1 MKLFSGKKPDFARLP
16 ENILA
21 VAFFLFIIL
30 TGYYSVK
37 NYWDVRVSGVTET
50 PDGFSVENDFES
62 NFNIL
67 LWQED
72 NYVEYYGL
80 AAKLLGQPELN
91 EVIKLKNGYLSGVE
105 EKVTDEVLKQN
116 ADDLARL
123 KQYLEERGSSLLYV
137 QTPFK
142 ISKFDD
148 ELPAGI
154 TDSSNQNMDTF
165 LGYLAEDGVSTIDIR
180 QTMYDDGMNQ
190 YDYFFRTDHHW
201 TPEAGFYTY
210 GKIVDYVE
218 QNFGI
223 SVEEQVK
230 DLGNYRIDNYEKW
243 HLGTNGQ
250 RTGIYYGGIDDFHLI
265 SPEFDTQLVNMDTQ
279 VSGSYNEILIED
291 AVLKEESRAVY
302 DIAYGNSI
310 GHYFHNPNAANDARV
325 IIVSDSMGKVVAPFL
340 ILSYKDVYTTGYD
353 LTQEKI
359 EEFQPDMV
367 IYVTY
372 PANIG
377 ENCFQVVQE

>member
-1 MKLFSGKKPDFARLP
+1 MKLFPKKKLNPAKLP

-30 TGYYSVK
+30 TGYFSLK
-37 NYWDVRVSGVTET
+37 NYWDVRTSGVTET
-50 PDGFSVENDFES
+50 ADGFSVENDFES

-72 NYVEYYGL
+72 KYVEYYGL
-80 AAKLLGQPELN
+80 AAKLLGQPKLN
-91 EVIKLKNGYLSGVE
+91 EVVKLKNGYLSGVE
-105 EKVTDEVLKQN
+105 ELVPEENLKNN
-116 ADDLARL
+116 ADNLL
-123 KQYLEERGSSLLYV
+123 KLQQYLEGRGSTLLYV
-137 QTPFK
+137 QTPYK
-142 ISKFDD
+142 INKFDN

-154 TDSSNQNMDTF
+154 EDYSNQNIDTF
-165 LGYLAEDGVSTIDIR
+165 MNYLTENGVNTIDIR
-180 QTMYDDGMNQ
+180 QTMYEDGMNQ

-201 TPEAGFYTY
+201 TPEAGFYAY

-218 QNFGI
+218 KKLGI
-223 SVEEQVK
+223 DVDEQVK
-230 DLGNYRIDNYEKW
+230 SLENYQIDNYKDW

-250 RTGIYYGGIDDFHLI
+250 RTGIYYGGIDDFQLI
-265 SPEFDTQLVNMDTQ
+265 SPLFDTQLINMDTQ
-279 VSGSYNEILIED
+279 VSGSYHEILIED

-325 IIVSDSMGKVVAPFL
+325 IVVSDSMGKVVAPFL
-340 ILSYKDVYTTGYD
+340 ILAYQDVYTTGYD
-353 LTQEKI
+353 LTTQKI
-359 EEFQPDMV
+359 EEFNPDIV

-377 ENCFQVVQE
+377 GDSFNVVQ

>member
-1 MKLFSGKKPDFARLP
+1 MKLFSGKKPDLAKLP

-21 VAFFLFIIL
+21 VAFFLFLIL
-30 TGYYSVK
+30 TGYYSLK

-50 PDGFSVENDFES
+50 ADGFSVENDFES

-67 LWQED
+67 LWHED
-72 NYVEYYGL
+72 KYVEYYGL

-91 EVIKLKNGYLSGVE
+91 EVVKLKNGYLSGVE
-105 EKVTDEVLKQN
+105 ELVPEENLKRN
-116 ADDLARL
+116 ADDLLAL
-123 KQYLEERGSSLLYV
+123 KQYLESRGSSLLYV

-148 ELPAGI
+148 QLPAGI
-154 TDSSNQNMDTF
+154 ADFSNQNIDTF
-165 LGYLAEDGVSTIDIR
+165 MKYLAENGIATIDIR
-180 QTMYDDGMNQ
+180 QTMYEEGMDQ

-201 TPEAGFYTY
+201 TPEAGFYAY
-210 GKIVDYVE
+210 GKIADYVE
-218 QNFGI
+218 ENLGI
-223 SVEEQVK
+223 PVDEQVK
-230 DLGNYRIDNYEKW
+230 NLENYQIDNYEDW

-265 SPEFDTQLVNMDTQ
+265 SPAFDTQLINMDTQ
-279 VSGSYNEILIED
+279 ETGSYHEILIED

-325 IIVSDSMGKVVAPFL
+325 LVVSDSMGKVVAPFL
-340 ILSYKDVYTTGYD
+340 ILSYQDVYTTGYD
-353 LTQEKI
+353 LTMEKI
-359 EEFQPDMV
+359 EEFAPDIV

-377 ENCFQVVQE
+377 GESFHVVQ

>member
-1 MKLFSGKKPDFARLP
+1 MKLFSGKKINPAKLP

-21 VAFFLFIIL
+21 VSFFLFIIF
-30 TGYYSVK
+30 TGYYSLK

-50 PDGFSVENDFES
+50 ADGFSVENDFES

-67 LWQED
+67 LWHED
-72 NYVEYYGL
+72 KYVEYYGL
-80 AAKLLGQPELN
+80 AAKLLGQPQLN
-91 EVIKLKNGYLSGVE
+91 EVVKLKNGYLSGTE
-105 EKVTDEVLKQN
+105 ELVPEENLKQN
-116 ADDLARL
+116 ADNLLKLQQYMEAR
-123 KQYLEERGSSLLYV
+123 GGSLLYV

-154 TDSSNQNMDTF
+154 EDYSNRNIDTF
-165 LGYLAEDGVSTIDIR
+165 MECLTENGVNTIDIR
-180 QTMYDDGMNQ
+180 QTMYEDGMNQ

-218 QNFGI
+218 QNLGI
-223 SVEEQVK
+223 TVDEQVK
-230 DLGNYRIDNYEKW
+230 NLENYQIENYEDW

-250 RTGIYYGGIDDFHLI
+250 RTGIYYGGIDDFQLI
-265 SPEFDTQLVNMDTQ
+265 SPEFDTQLISIDTQ
-279 VSGSYNEILIED
+279 MSGSYNEILIED

-310 GHYFHNPNAANDARV
+310 GHYFNNPNAANDARV
-325 IIVSDSMGKVVAPFL
+325 IVVSDSMGKVVAPFL

-353 LTQEKI
+353 LNMQKI
-359 EEFQPDMV
+359 EEFDPDIV

-377 ENCFQVVQE
+377 GDNFNVVQ

>member
-1 MKLFSGKKPDFARLP
+1 MKLFSGKKPDLAKLP

-21 VAFFLFIIL
+21 VAFFLFLIL
-30 TGYYSVK
+30 TGYYSLK

-50 PDGFSVENDFES
+50 ADGFSVENDFES

-67 LWQED
+67 LWHED
-72 NYVEYYGL
+72 KYVEYYGL

-91 EVIKLKNGYLSGVE
+91 EVVKLKNGYLSGVE
-105 EKVTDEVLKQN
+105 ELVPEENLKRN
-116 ADDLARL
+116 ADDLLAL
-123 KQYLEERGSSLLYV
+123 KQYLESRGSSLLYV

-148 ELPAGI
+148 QLPAGI
-154 TDSSNQNMDTF
+154 ADFSNQNIDTF
-165 LGYLAEDGVSTIDIR
+165 MKYLAENGIATIDIR
-180 QTMYDDGMNQ
+180 QTMYEEGMDQ

-201 TPEAGFYTY
+201 TPEAGFYAY
-210 GKIVDYVE
+210 GKIADYVE
-218 QNFGI
+218 ENLGI
-223 SVEEQVK
+223 PVDEQVK
-230 DLGNYRIDNYEKW
+230 NLENYQIDNYEDW

-265 SPEFDTQLVNMDTQ
+265 SPAFDTQLINMDTQ
-279 VSGSYNEILIED
+279 ATGSYHEILIED

-325 IIVSDSMGKVVAPFL
+325 LVVSDSMGKVVAPFL
-340 ILSYKDVYTTGYD
+340 ILSYQDVYTTGYD
-353 LTQEKI
+353 LTMEKI
-359 EEFQPDMV
+359 EEFAPDIV

-377 ENCFQVVQE
+377 GESFHVVQ